1 MSNKS
6 VHLDDGARQDY
17 IDAFDVQGVLHAG
30 AKSAMHQC
38 LVCMKWGVWPKNEK

>member
-38 LVCMKWGVWPKNEK
+38 QCVHEVGVCPQN